1 MSLFKKALAEY
12 PICGINMASLTSTK
26 LPMTQS
32 ELQPLPFDAFNTELE
47 AGVNLIEA
55 SAGTGKT
62 FSIAMLVLRFVVEHQ
77 LPIEKVLVVTFT
89 KAATQELRTRIRMRL
104 QDLKRFITDPDNP
117 ANQEQDPAFIAWASQ
132 LEEPTQVAER
142 VATALASIDNAAI
155 FTIHSFCQR
164 MLRQYALESGQLFDA
179 ELSSSVDH
187 LKLSLAED
195 YWRQQLYAADA
206 LTVSICT
213 THYKTP
219 SALLSSISPIQEGMQ
234 THPSGLDLD
243 KILQGIRSDIE
254 ALRGFDQMILQPLT
268 DDIASNEAF
277 YKSTFVSKFS
287 EARDQVL
294 KWLANPDNAAPVSS
308 LKLFSFDTMMK
319 DALNGTKFRK
329 TKLQS
334 GEERKTDHLAKVG
347 ITQTHDLDGLLE
359 KLEQVGL
366 AFRLGLLEYLAEHL
380 QSSQSSQ
387 KVLSFNDLIVRLSQV
402 LKAEGGDLL
411 QAALRRQFAVALIDE
426 FQDTDQQQWDIFST
440 VYSTPQHYLYLIG
453 DPKQA
458 IYKFRGADIYSYLNA
473 KHSAHR
479 AYTLETN
486 FRSHPKLVT
495 SVNQLFAGVD
505 QPFLIKDIPYYEVKA
520 GKSGDKLWWHG
531 EPAQSMVLW
540 LLEDCPDK
548 PEGYWTSGAARK
560 AIRVQVVNEIVRLL
574 DAKEGAGK
582 GESASDATP
591 VEPQDI
597 AILVRGNEEAAI
609 YQNYLQEAGVPAVL
623 NSKHSVF
630 ESEEANYL
638 LHLLHALLQPA
649 NLARVRQA
657 LTLPWFGL
665 DGQAFDEVCR
675 DDMALQQFVSDFQ
688 LYQQRWQQDGL
699 MAMMRALMAQHEVLQ
714 NLSKLDQ
721 PDRRITN
728 LNHILELLQQVATDE
743 RLDMY
748 KTVQWL
754 NLALQG
760 AQDSDGQ
767 ELRLEQDEAAVSIV
781 TIHSAKGLEYPI
793 VFCPELWAEKR
804 DEKAPSGDKI
814 VVCHEDERLIADLGT
829 PKQQERFEQAKFEQ
843 RAEDL
848 RLLYVAVTRAASR
861 CYMPWATVRTKTK
874 DNNSAFAYLLMPH
887 SRSENWSDKL
897 QALSKSK
904 DCFEYV
910 TISAEDELLTAK
922 NQTKQAE
929 TLVARTQQSEI
940 RQRWQMSSYSALA
953 YLSHHTKNN
962 ELPTDKSQEPVDLND
977 VTSVD
982 PLDAEEEVA
991 YQLPKGAHTGNVLH
1005 DLLENNNFAK
1015 LAVLNPES
1023 EDYEY
1028 YAKQRERSC
1037 MRYGLSL
1044 DEIGEQALDELLKRS
1059 VAAPLDT
1066 DDEAFTLANIQE
1078 SACLKEM
1085 PFYFAINDLQ
1095 TQGLNHLLADQP
1107 ACQALSPRELSGQLT
1122 GFIDLIGEYDGR
1134 YYVMDYKS
1142 NALEQYDHPTME
1154 KAMQEHNYGL
1164 QYFLYSVVLHHYL
1177 EQRLPGYDYEQ
1188 HFGGVRYLFLR
1199 GMDREQVM
1207 QGVFVDR
1214 PSLEII
1220 EGISDV
1226 LSGVGV

>member
-1 MSLFKKALAEY
+1 
-12 PICGINMASLTSTK
+12 MASLTSNK

-77 LPIEKVLVVTFT
+77 LPIEKILVVTFT
-89 KAATQELRTRIRMRL
+89 KAATQELRTRIRQRL

-117 ANQEQDPAFIAWASQ
+117 ANQDQDPAFMSWASQ
-132 LEEPTQVAER
+132 LDESVQVAER

-206 LTVSICT
+206 LKVSICT

-219 SALLSSISPIQEGMQ
+219 AALLSSIRPIQEGMK

-243 KILQGIRSDIE
+243 KILGGIRSDIDS
-254 ALRGFDQMILQPLT
+254 LRGFEQAILQPLT
-268 DDIASNEAF
+268 EDISSNEAL
-277 YKSTFVSKFS
+277 YKPAFVAKFVN
-287 EARDQVL
+287 ARSLLLQ
-294 KWLANPDNAAPVSS
+294 WLANPDSAAPVSS
-308 LKLFSFDTMMK
+308 LKLFSFDALLN

-334 GEERKTDHLAKVG
+334 GEERKSEYLAKLG
-347 ITQTHDLDGLLE
+347 ITQTHDLDALLE
-359 KLEQVGL
+359 KLGQVGL
-366 AFRLGLLEYLAEHL
+366 AFRLGLLEYLGEHL
-380 QSSQSSQ
+380 QPSQSSQ

-402 LKAEGGDLL
+402 LEGDGGDLL

-426 FQDTDQQQWDIFST
+426 FQDTDQQQWHIFST
-440 VYSTPQHYLYLIG
+440 VYNTPEHYLYLIG

-458 IYKFRGADIYSYLNA
+458 IYKFRGADIYSYLSA

-486 FRSHPKLVT
+486 FRSHPNLVT

-505 QPFLIKDIPYYEVKA
+505 DPFLINDIPYYQVKA
-520 GKSGDKLWWHG
+520 GKSGDKLWWYG
-531 EPAQSMVLW
+531 EPAHAMVLW
-540 LLEDCPDK
+540 LLEDSDK
-548 PEGYWTSGAARK
+548 PEGYWTAGAARQ
-560 AIRVQVVNEIVRLL
+560 AIRIQVVNEIVRLL

-582 GESASDATP
+582 GNSASDTAP

-597 AILVRGNEEAAI
+597 AILVRGNEEAAT
-609 YQNYLQEAGVPAVL
+609 YQRYLQAVGVPAVL

-630 ESEEANYL
+630 DSEEANYL

-665 DGQAFDEVCR
+665 DGQAFDAVCR

-699 MAMMRALMAQHEVLQ
+699 MAMMRTLMAQHEVLQ
-714 NLSKLDQ
+714 NLGKLEQ

-728 LNHILELLQQVATDE
+728 LNHMLELLQQVATDE

-804 DEKAPSGDKI
+804 DDKTPSGDKI
-814 VVCHEDERLIADLGT
+814 VVCHEDEQLIADLGT
-829 PKQQERFEQAKFEQ
+829 SKQQERFEQAKFEQ

-861 CYMPWATVRTKTK
+861 CYMPWATVRTKAK
-874 DNNSAFAYLLMPH
+874 DNNSAFSYLLTPH
-887 SRSENWSDKL
+887 SNSDNWSDKL
-897 QALSKSK
+897 RELSESA
-904 DCFEYV
+904 DCFEYA
-910 TISAEDELLTAK
+910 TIPAEDELLSA
-922 NQTKQAE
+922 QGQVQSVGS
-929 TLVARTQQSEI
+929 LIARTQQQEI

-953 YLSHHTKNN
+953 YLSHHTQNN
-962 ELPTDKSQEPVDLND
+962 ELPTDKSQEPADLND
-977 VTSVD
+977 NVTVEPSD
-982 PLDAEEEVA
+982 AAEEGEVA

-1015 LAVLNPES
+1015 LKDLNPED
-1023 EDYEY
+1023 EEYEH

-1044 DEIGEQALDELLKRS
+1044 DEVGEQALDALLIRS
-1059 VAAPLDT
+1059 VMAPLDA
-1066 DDEAFTLANIQE
+1066 DDVAFTLANISD

-1095 TQGLNHLLADQP
+1095 TQGLNRLLADQA

-1122 GFIDLIGEYDGR
+1122 GFIDLICEYNGR

-1142 NALEQYDHPTME
+1142 NALEQYDHSAME
-1154 KAMQEHNYGL
+1154 KAMASHNYGL

-1177 EQRLPGYDYEQ
+1177 EQRLPDYSYEQ

-1199 GMDREQVM
+1199 GMDREQPM
-1207 QGVFVDR
+1207 EGVFVDR
-1214 PSLEII
+1214 PSLDII

-1226 LSGVGV
+1226 LSGVAL